1 MSDGL
6 ALGLFLVTAALFS
19 WVVDYSPLR
28 RRSLNAAIDTQRR
41 AWMQVLVTRELRMV
55 DTGIVASQLQGTG
68 FFASTCLLGVGA
80 AFTLVTAAEPVVQV
94 LQTLQFNEG
103 LTRETFQLRV
113 MGLFL
118 IYAYAFFKFGWAYR
132 LFSYTAILIG
142 AAPYEKTDPA
152 TQDHAVRLAA
162 LNSEAGAQF
171 NRGLRALFFS
181 IGYLGGFAG
190 AWSLVVCTAL
200 IALVLLYRQFA
211 SPAAEALRGVPR

>member
-6 ALGLFLVTAALFS
+6 ALGLFLAMAASFS

-28 RRSLNAAIDTQRR
+28 RRSLNAAIDAQRR
-41 AWMQVLVTRELRMV
+41 AWMRVLITRELRII
-55 DTGIVASQLQGTG
+55 DTGVVTSQLQGTG

-80 AFTLVTAAEPVVQV
+80 AFTLITAADPVVQV
-94 LQTLQFNEG
+94 LRTLHFNEG
-103 LTRETFQLRV
+103 MTREAFQVRV

-132 LFSYTAILIG
+132 LFSYTAILVG
-142 AAPYEKTDPA
+142 AAPYQGDA
-152 TQDHAVRLAA
+152 QADAHAARLAA
-162 LNSEAGAQF
+162 LNSAAGAQF

-190 AWSLVVCTAL
+190 PWSLVGCTAL
-200 IALVLLYRQFA
+200 VAAVLVYRQFA
-211 SPAAEALRGVPR
+211 SPAADALRDVER